1 MSTINI
7 NVSRADMGLDQ
18 VDNTSDLNKPIS
30 TATQTALDN
39 IDLQSVT
46 DIGNTT
52 TDNIAFTGAVGV
64 LFDNTST
71 LRKGTIDAGY
81 GGAKGIAQ
89 ICSVG
94 YELKWEAGR
103 LYVMGDG
110 GTTIREVSHNFT
122 TTPSATDDNTK
133 GFIVGSRWIL
143 DDGSLYIC
151 TDVTTA
157 TAVWVLQTIDSVP
170 TDGSTK
176 PVSSNGVFDALD
188 LKVDKVTGSRL
199 ITSAEATLLSNTSGT
214 NTGDQ
219 DLQSV
224 TDEGST
230 TSNNISIEDTVFRT
244 FLAPNSVQIS
254 PKTLATYS
262 VLDAD
267 GKLQLKTNATSYGVL
282 KATNVTAETTLE
294 FPNKTAGSY
303 TIATTSDF
311 SGYQATLTAT
321 NLKTLVD
328 TFTVT
333 TTPIDA
339 DVVPIT
345 DSAGTTT
352 KKLSWSNFKTSLLA
366 YFDGIFGRIT
376 ATTTGTSVSF
386 SAPIEYGTFTLP
398 ESGNITN
405 DLTGAKVGYLQKIYH
420 NKATEP
426 TYPAAWVR
434 ISGTYV
440 PSSLNVILA
449 NYCSPTRVEYSY
461 ITDTS
466 TLLVKGSNLSDLTN
480 TTTARTNLGLGSLST
495 QSGTFSGTSSGTN
508 TGDQTI
514 SDATITT
521 TDITT
526 NNFTTSKHG
535 FVPKGTNVGN
545 YLKDDGTW
553 STISAGGLT
562 YFTEAQSTASPNATV
577 NVDSLTAIATS
588 TNADFVIK
596 PKGTGSIL
604 ASIPDDTTTGGTKRG
619 LQCTDLQTKRTASTQ
634 VATGNYGVIGGG
646 YGNQITSGESGTIA
660 GGYVCVITGAYG
672 TASGLANSIGNGGFG
687 AGISNT
693 VTGTTNS
700 ALGNSNTI
708 TGGSSG
714 FAAGD
719 TISITSANFSAATG
733 RNHTISAY
741 DTFSAGYLHTNNG
754 QGSAIFGARGS
765 ANSTMTRLIIATKGF
780 VAGGC
785 QASRFV
791 SGART
796 TSAVAKILVAFFED
810 DATSQSYNQ
819 LVLAN
824 NSSVRFK
831 GTIIGRQSGST
842 NTSAWD
848 IDGIIQR
855 GTTAGS
861 TTLLISNVNVVQ
873 NTPAWGTPTLAANT
887 TIGCLT
893 VNVTGAATTNIQWTC
908 SLDTTEVIYA

>member
-7 NVSRADMGLDQ
+7 NVSKADMGLDQ

-30 TATQTALDN
+30 TATQTALNN

-64 LFDNTST
+64 LLDNTST

-133 GFIVGSRWIL
+133 GFIIGSRWIL
-143 DDGSLYIC
+143 DNGDLYVC

-157 TAVWVLQTIDSVP
+157 TAVWVLQTIDASP

-176 PVSSNGVFDALD
+176 AVSSNGVFDALA
-188 LKVDKVTGSRL
+188 LKVDKVVGSRL
-199 ITSAEATLLSNTSGT
+199 ITSAEATLLGNTSGT
-214 NTGDQ
+214 NTGD
-219 DLQSV
+219 
-224 TDEGST
+224 E
-230 TSNNISIEDTVFRT
+230 
-244 FLAPNSVQIS
+244 
-254 PKTLATYS
+254 
-262 VLDAD
+262 
-267 GKLQLKTNATSYGVL
+267 
-282 KATNVTAETTLE
+282 
-294 FPNKTAGSY
+294 
-303 TIATTSDF
+303 
-311 SGYQATLTAT
+311 
-321 NLKTLVD
+321 
-328 TFTVT
+328 TVT
-333 TTPIDA
+333 TIKTKLGITTLSGSNTGDETITTIKTKLGITTLSGSNTGDQDLTPYATKATPTFTGLTTLDTVKVTTGNYIIPVDVVGIDA
-339 DVVPIT
+339 VGNVNRV
-345 DSAGTTT
+345 SA
-352 KKLSWSNFKTSLLA
+352 SN
-366 YFDGIFGRIT
+366 GRT
-376 ATTTGTSVSF
+376 A
-386 SAPIEYGTFTLP
+386 
-398 ESGNITN
+398 
-405 DLTGAKVGYLQKIYH
+405 
-420 NKATEP
+420 
-426 TYPAAWVR
+426 
-434 ISGTYV
+434 
-440 PSSLNVILA
+440 
-449 NYCSPTRVEYSY
+449 
-461 ITDTS
+461 
-466 TLLVKGSNLSDLTN
+466 
-480 TTTARTNLGLGSLST
+480 LGLGSLAT

-526 NNFTTSKHG
+526 NNFTTAKHG

-577 NVDSLTAIATS
+577 NVDSLTAIAST

-604 ASIPDDTTTGGTKRG
+604 ASIPDDTTTGGNKRG
-619 LQCTDLQTKRTASTQ
+619 LQCTDLQTKRTAATQ

-646 YGNQITSGESGTIA
+646 YGNQITSGEGSTIA
-660 GGYVCVITGAYG
+660 GGYGCTITGAYAFA
-672 TASGLANSIGNGGFG
+672 TGLANTVGLRGFA

-693 VTGTTNS
+693 ITGSANS
-700 ALGNSNTI
+700 SLGDANTI
-708 TGGSSG
+708 TNGGAS
-714 FAAGD
+714 FAAGNNI
-719 TISITSANFSAATG
+719 TISSSFYAAATG
-733 RNHTISAY
+733 RDHTVSGS
-741 DTFSAGYLHTNNG
+741 DTFTAGYLHTNNG
-754 QGSAIFGARGS
+754 QGSAVFGARGS
-765 ANSTMTRLIIATKGF
+765 ANSTMTRLVIGTKGF
-780 VAGGC
+780 VAGGS

-796 TSAVAKILVAFFED
+796 TNAVAKILVAFFED

-887 TIGCLT
+887 GFGCLT

>member
-1 MSTINI
+1 MNTDNLILRETDNLPLINKEDTLLSSEIDGNFINIYNDFLDLSIANDSTLIYDIEKSYSIGEYTTYDGRMWLSIEVSTGSTPSTDSLDWVDVFPTILAHEKNKDTILDEGGTNETTVAEIRAFIDAGLTSTTNLSLTTKTATSFKIESSTGADVTIPQANKAEAGLLNATDKVKLSNLSGINTGDQTLVSLNAEDVDNKAIDFTTINDTLYPTTQAVDTYI
-7 NVSRADMGLDQ
+7 TAVVPDLVDTFVSGLVAQ
-18 VDNTSDLNKPIS
+18 
-30 TATQTALDN
+30 
-39 IDLQSVT
+39 DLQSVT
-46 DIGNTT
+46 TEGNTT

-64 LFDNTST
+64 LLDNTST

-157 TAVWVLQTIDSVP
+157 TAVWILQTVDSVP

-176 PVSSNGVFDALD
+176 AVSSNGVFDALAD
-188 LKVDKVTGSRL
+188 KVDKVVGSRL
-199 ITSAEATLLSNTSGT
+199 ITSAESTLLGNTSGT

-219 DLQSV
+219 
-224 TDEGST
+224 
-230 TSNNISIEDTVFRT
+230 I
-244 FLAPNSVQIS
+244 
-254 PKTLATYS
+254 
-262 VLDAD
+262 
-267 GKLQLKTNATSYGVL
+267 
-282 KATNVTAETTLE
+282 
-294 FPNKTAGSY
+294 
-303 TIATTSDF
+303 
-311 SGYQATLTAT
+311 
-321 NLKTLVD
+321 
-328 TFTVT
+328 
-333 TTPIDA
+333 
-339 DVVPIT
+339 
-345 DSAGTTT
+345 
-352 KKLSWSNFKTSLLA
+352 
-366 YFDGIFGRIT
+366 
-376 ATTTGTSVSF
+376 
-386 SAPIEYGTFTLP
+386 
-398 ESGNITN
+398 
-405 DLTGAKVGYLQKIYH
+405 
-420 NKATEP
+420 
-426 TYPAAWVR
+426 
-434 ISGTYV
+434 
-440 PSSLNVILA
+440 
-449 NYCSPTRVEYSY
+449 
-461 ITDTS
+461 
-466 TLLVKGSNLSDLTN
+466 
-480 TTTARTNLGLGSLST
+480 
-495 QSGTFSGTSSGTN
+495 
-508 TGDQTI
+508 I

-535 FVPKGTNVGN
+535 FVPKGTNTGKF
-545 YLKDDGTW
+545 LKDDGTW
-553 STISAGGLT
+553 GTPSAGGLT

-577 NVDSLTAIATS
+577 NVDSLTAIAST

-604 ASIPDDTTTGGTKRG
+604 ASIPDDTITGGTKRG
-619 LQCTDLQTKRTASTQ
+619 LQCTDLQTKRTAATQ
-634 VATGNYGVIGGG
+634 VASANYGVIGGG

-708 TGGSSG
+708 TGGSSS

-754 QGSAIFGARGS
+754 QGAAIFGARGS

-780 VAGGC
+780 VAGGS

-796 TSAVAKILVAFFED
+796 TNDVAKILVAFFED

-855 GTTAGS
+855 GTTAAT

-908 SLDTTEVIYA
+908 AIDTTEVIYA

>member
-7 NVSRADMGLDQ
+7 NVSKADMGLDQ

-52 TDNIAFTGAVGV
+52 TDNIAFTGGVGA

-224 TDEGST
+224 TNNGYTTTTNLVSQSDIYRNTVSPST
-230 TSNNISIEDTVFRT
+230 TIVGLLDLSR
-244 FLAPNSVQIS
+244 
-254 PKTLATYS
+254 YS
-262 VLDAD
+262 VLDGD
-267 GKLQLKTNATSYGVL
+267 GKIQLKSNATATGLL
-282 KATNVTAETTLE
+282 KATNITAETTLE

-311 SGYQATLTAT
+311 
-321 NLKTLVD
+321 
-328 TFTVT
+328 
-333 TTPIDA
+333 
-339 DVVPIT
+339 
-345 DSAGTTT
+345 
-352 KKLSWSNFKTSLLA
+352 
-366 YFDGIFGRIT
+366 
-376 ATTTGTSVSF
+376 
-386 SAPIEYGTFTLP
+386 
-398 ESGNITN
+398 
-405 DLTGAKVGYLQKIYH
+405 
-420 NKATEP
+420 
-426 TYPAAWVR
+426 
-434 ISGTYV
+434 
-440 PSSLNVILA
+440 
-449 NYCSPTRVEYSY
+449 
-461 ITDTS
+461 
-466 TLLVKGSNLSDLTN
+466 
-480 TTTARTNLGLGSLST
+480 
-495 QSGTFSGTSSGTN
+495 SGTN

-577 NVDSLTAIATS
+577 NVDSLTAIAST

-604 ASIPDDTTTGGTKRG
+604 ASIPDDTIAGGTKRG

-754 QGSAIFGARGS
+754 QGAAIFGARGS

-780 VAGGC
+780 VAGGS

-855 GTTAGS
+855 GTTAAT